1 MSSSINFVVFNE
13 IKYNFDKKLIFQGK
27 SNLVFF
33 LNDRAFIQRFASK
46 NV

>member
-13 IKYNFDKKLIFQGK
+13 IKYNLDKKLIFQGK

-33 LNDRAFIQRFASK
+33 
-46 NV
+46 